1 MNLKFNR
8 GLWALLSG
16 QLSRPAV
23 EAGAQSSSPR
33 SSAVLP
39 PVCSGGGRVTG
50 PFPASCTGVVVSLS
64 PRKREIDHRVP
75 GGGVVPGPRCP
86 GCALPVW
93 EGDPHGFVGVPSSL
107 EEAATSWDRFVE
119 ATLQGVS
126 WAVFAVSLHPKVTP
140 LGPKALAPRLV
151 HARMD
156 LLFMHVARV
165 NRFGSETRSKMVGS
179 LQTAT
184 VCCSR
189 VLDSVLV
196 DILRARGK

>member
-1 MNLKFNR
+1 M
-8 GLWALLSG
+8 SG

-23 EAGAQSSSPR
+23 ETGAQSSSPR

-75 GGGVVPGPRCP
+75 GTRAVTSLYGR
-86 GCALPVW
+86 
-93 EGDPHGFVGVPSSL
+93 GDLDGFLDVPSSL
-107 EEAATSWDRFVE
+107 EGAVASWDRFVE

-156 LLFMHVARV
+156 LLSMHVVHV

-179 LQTAT
+179 LQTST

-189 VLDSVLV
+189 VLDSVLI